1 MSGRCPN
8 PKRRNNDWRKKQAP
22 PNPTGKGGFQFRK
35 HDLMVVGGPNSLKC
49 GAVTRRSGL
58 PCRNLPVGLKPGGR
72 CDKHG
77 GKTTRAGVLARNE
90 RQHYSKA
97 VATVKKASRALVEK
111 IELHPAAHEIFKR
124 HEAECYPPSAEI
136 LLLACDQLARAEISR
151 SDFEKVLDIARQHT
165 GPRNPNPKRWRR
177 KAPFV
182 ATPTSTA
189 KSKSKSNTAT
199 TATTASKPTES
210 QLDEI
215 EAQLVDRRY
224 AARPSSVAT
233 EPKPERWSIDRNKKP
248 SGF

>member
-1 MSGRCPN
+1 MSGHCT
-8 PKRRNNDWRKKQAP
+8 
-22 PNPTGKGGFQFRK
+22 NPTGIGGFQFRR
-35 HDLMVVGGPNSLKC
+35 HDLMIVGAPNTPKC

-58 PCRNLPVGLKPGGR
+58 PCRNVPVGLKPGGR

-77 GKTTRAGVLARNE
+77 GKSTQAGVHAIAKND
-90 RQHYSKA
+90 RQRHSKA
-97 VATVKKASRALVEK
+97 VALIKKASRALVEK
-111 IELHPAAHEIFKR
+111 TELHPAAYEIFKR

-224 AARPSSVAT
+224 APRPGAIAT
-233 EPKPERWSIDRNKKP
+233 EPKPEHWSIDRNKKP